1 MAVPFVIAAGLVV
14 LAGAKVVSWIYN
26 VKTEQEEKKQRD
38 ERKRSDEIRARASAA
53 SQRQE
58 VERLMLLRQMGEEH
72 SQFLLESIREHRL
85 AVADVPSELDGLER
99 MIGQEVADKT
109 SSPYRKSALRR
120 EYARIEDAIVRMRE
134 YQRYLN
140 QQESQIRSLLG
151 KEAFEDLLGLDTTE
165 PLLPVDWLYPGKLV
179 LVSMDELG
187 QPLPRFNHRISFG
200 QDDTAQK
207 TLALRYGDDI
217 PVLVKSAH
225 KRYEGLF
232 YGCVARG
239 ALYYHHIMPG
249 EPIEFVVERIAGPNA
264 IGTFYEG
271 IVRGCLPIGQLKH
284 PGVRLLSGQKILVYP
299 TAYDLCLNRNP
310 FDEKSRAIEVSEFNY
325 QARGVQSYQ
334 QLYLD
339 VDERLLENISDA
351 RFYDTEEPWTL
362 LGYSSTTGVI
372 SLAKASV
379 QLGCVMR
386 DDGEMLEVRTV
397 TQTGTLQ
404 IGLDTPFRFTLIARR
419 LARAEQV
426 GWAYGVQEFLRFC
439 AQAALDINDSPE
451 RLAQSRFYQRWEQVI
466 AYQRS
471 REENLSLEYPLE
483 LAQRAEGILTLQRNR
498 LPLEVREQFDL
509 VSDKLR
515 EVLSENNTLNPD
527 YCVRLQH
534 WDAKRSDYI
543 PSLRFDRRNRP
554 LYTRQKDS
562 IGIEGNFSLLDND
575 AQMLRLLVSVP
586 SASLKRQSQ
595 ALDDFFQDRLVN
607 PALKNILLAP
617 EHYLPEQEERSAPI
631 AWASTLD
638 DSQKRVVE
646 LALRERNIAL
656 IQGPPGAG
664 KTTAIVE
671 MLYQLFCQRPNRRVL
686 VVSQQNTAVD
696 NALGKFLDKHGNSLE
711 QPIQAIRIGNP
722 EKMSSAIQPLG
733 FDRQHADFLAELDA
747 RAIEAAVR
755 LPEAESNL
763 CHVWRAT
770 LKQATQSRAGQDEF
784 FITLLADRN
793 LVGATC
799 VGLATNKGG
808 IDQLQFDVAIID
820 EAGRATVPEILIPI
834 LRSRKVILVGDHYQL
849 PPSIAPLLREDEA
862 TQALG
867 FLRENFLSG
876 SFFELMFERLPA
888 ECREVLDKQ
897 YRMAP
902 PIGDLVANLFY
913 SREGQRTLF
922 NGHPDSH
929 FEKSYLL
936 DESIYWVD
944 VKGRQQQP
952 HNSMS
957 QENVREAE
965 EITGFLIELA
975 DKVNRLT
982 SVAVITPYGAQKE
995 RVRRQLRNIGW
1006 QNGQLGPLSIEVD
1019 TVDAFQGSEAD
1030 VVCYSTVRTEGGL
1043 NFILDRK
1050 RLNVACSRAKLHL
1063 LFFGD
1068 SQYLSSWRAKG
1079 KDGFNLFPEIMKH
1092 ASTAKVGFR
1101 KDHLKASMSEA
1112 DSSACLAKADQ
1123 E

>member
-1 MAVPFVIAAGLVV
+1 MAFPFVVAAGLVV
-14 LAGAKVVSWIYN
+14 LAGAKAISWIYN
-26 VKTEQEEKKQRD
+26 VKTEQEREKQRY
-38 ERKRSDEIRARASAA
+38 ERERSDEIRARAGDA
-53 SQRQE
+53 STRQE
-58 VERLMLLRQMGEEH
+58 IERLALLRQMGEEH
-72 SQFLLESIREHRL
+72 AQFLLEAIREHRL
-85 AVADVPSELDGLER
+85 AVACVPAELDGLER
-99 MIGQEVADKT
+99 MIGQEVANKT

-140 QQESQIRSLLG
+140 QQEHQVRTLLG
-151 KEAFEDLLGLDTTE
+151 NEAFEDLLELDTAE

-179 LVSMDELG
+179 LVSMDEIG

-207 TLALRYGDDI
+207 ALAMRYDDEI
-217 PVLVKSAH
+217 PVIIKSAH

-239 ALYYHHIMPG
+239 ALHYHHIMPG
-249 EPIEFVVERIAGPNA
+249 EPAEFVVERIAGPNA
-264 IGTFYEG
+264 FGTLYEG
-271 IVRGCLPIGQLKH
+271 IVRACLPIAQLKH
-284 PGVRLLSGQKILVYP
+284 PGVRPLSGQKILVYP
-299 TAYDLCLNRNP
+299 THYDLCLNRNP
-310 FDEKSRAIEVSEFNY
+310 SNKQSRAIEVSELNY

-339 VDERLLENISDA
+339 VDEHLLKNVSDE
-351 RFYDTEEPWTL
+351 RFYDIEEPWTL
-362 LGYSSTTGVI
+362 LGYSSDTVVI
-372 SLAKASV
+372 SLAKATV
-379 QLGCVMR
+379 RLECVPR
-386 DDGEMLEVRTV
+386 DDGEMLDVQAV
-397 TQTGTLQ
+397 IQTGTPQ
-404 IGLDTPFRFTLIARR
+404 IGLDTPFRFTLIARH

-426 GWAYGVQEFLRFC
+426 GWAYGLQEFLRFC
-439 AQAALDINDSPE
+439 AQSALDMNDSPE
-451 RLAQSRFYQRWEQVI
+451 RLAQSRFYQRWEQII

-471 REENLSLEYPLE
+471 REENLSLEFPVE
-483 LAQRAEGILTLQRNR
+483 LVQREDGILTLQRNR
-498 LPLEVREQFDL
+498 LPQESREHFDL

-515 EVLSENNTLNPD
+515 DVLSDSNTLNPD
-527 YCVRLQH
+527 YCVRLQQ
-534 WDAKRSDYI
+534 WDAARSEYI
-543 PSLRFDRRNRP
+543 PALRFDRRNRP
-554 LYTRQKDS
+554 LYTRQNGG
-562 IGIEGNFSLLDND
+562 IGIEGDFSLLDD
-575 AQMLRLLVSVP
+575 DTQMLRLLVNVP

-595 ALDDFFQDRLVN
+595 ALDDFFHDRLVN

-617 EHYLPEQEERSAPI
+617 EHYLPELEERSAPI
-631 AWASTLD
+631 AWSGSLD

-646 LALRERNIAL
+646 LALKERNIAL

-671 MLYQLFCQRPNRRVL
+671 MLYQLFSQRPNCRVL

-696 NALGKFLDKHGNSLE
+696 NALGKFLKKHGNSLE

-722 EKMSSAIQPLG
+722 EKISAAIQPLG

-763 CHVWRAT
+763 CHVWHAN
-770 LKQATQSRAGQDEF
+770 LKHATQSRAGQDEF
-784 FITLLADRN
+784 FITLLANRN

-834 LRSRKVILVGDHYQL
+834 LRSGKVILVGDHYQL

-862 TQALG
+862 ALELN

-888 ECREVLDKQ
+888 ECQEILDKQ

-902 PIGDLVANLFY
+902 TIGDLVANLFY
-913 SREGQRTLF
+913 SREGQRMLF

-929 FEKSYLL
+929 FEKLYLL
-936 DESIYWVD
+936 NESIYWVD
-944 VKGRQQQP
+944 VKGRQHQP
-952 HNSMS
+952 HNSTS

-965 EITGFLIELA
+965 EITGFLSTLA
-975 DKVNRLT
+975 NKVNRPT

-995 RVRRQLRNIGW
+995 CIRGLLRKAAW
-1006 QNGQLGPLSIEVD
+1006 QDGQLGPLSIEVN

-1068 SQYLSSWRAKG
+1068 SQYLSNWRTKG
-1079 KDGFNLFPEIMKH
+1079 KGGCNLFPKIMEY

-1101 KDHLKASMSEA
+1101 GEK
-1112 DSSACLAKADQ
+1112 Q
-1123 E
+1123 EKMEREPVAVR